1 MEPKKVKK
9 NMPAAM
15 LFCARL
21 SQPDKP
27 PSLDCISD
35 QWQSGLR
42 VQLVLVGRREGW
54 LAMPQRAGLRYRV
67 SLAGTGSLS
76 VLNDFGHDPRLA
88 QILRWLCRSR
98 GHLPVKEGLNRA
110 TQSLDMWGEKRIYC
124 THH

>member
-1 MEPKKVKK
+1 MLIVGTLGTGSVGVQLEPKKVQK

-42 VQLVLVGRREGW
+42 VQLVLVGRRVG
-54 LAMPQRAGLRYRV
+54 
-67 SLAGTGSLS
+67 
-76 VLNDFGHDPRLA
+76 
-88 QILRWLCRSR
+88 
-98 GHLPVKEGLNRA
+98 
-110 TQSLDMWGEKRIYC
+110 
-124 THH
+124 